1 MKVHLEKLLESK
13 GLRKNDNGEY
23 ILVNV
28 KTGLRYKI
36 YITCNYVRVLR
47 DTVKDYYDINT
58 KNPSSKPGI
67 DYSLVNKSDLDDR
80 TLLDQ
85 EISNLNKAYNEALKD
100 YPTATDGQR
109 KDLDEILNTIPKR
122 IEEIEDNWNKAVIS
136 LKTNINEIGSN
147 PLDPTI
153 SMNKIERIFK
163 EAKKAKLDPYTY
175 FIMEINKLDYE

>member
-36 YITCNYVRVLR
+36 YITCDYVRVLR

-58 KNPSSKPGI
+58 KAPSSKSGI
-67 DYSLVNKSDLDDR
+67 DYSLVNKADLNDR

-85 EISNLNKAYNEALKD
+85 EINNLKKSYKD
-100 YPTATDGQR
+100 AVKEYPTASDGVR
-109 KDLDEILNTIPKR
+109 KDLDEIISTVPDR
-122 IEEIEDNWNKAVIS
+122 IKELEDNWNKAINS
-136 LKTNINEIGSN
+136 IKFNINEIGAY
-147 PLDPTI
+147 PVDPKITKY
-153 SMNKIERIFK
+153 KIERIFK
-163 EAKKAKLDPYTY
+163 EAKKAHIDPYVY
-175 FIMEINKLDYE
+175 FIMELNKLNYE